1 MEVHILVRAITTCG
15 WVAVPFL
22 DGVSALQL
30 PQSPLLLIAW
40 PQAAPTRV
48 LYLPGPS
55 ATFASRILT
64 PEEYHLLQSS
74 MNYNTSYI
82 FTSFSWLEN
91 RLVHLKTKPE
101 RTAMLLRPLPSFQPE
116 GRVIL
121 PPLAPPPAAF
131 PFSNQPED
139 NLLSVQLLG
148 SIHPLHLLE
157 LFTSNPGV

>member
-1 MEVHILVRAITTCG
+1 MQVHILVRAITTCG

-64 PEEYHLLQSS
+64 PEEYHWLQSS
-74 MNYNTSYI
+74 MNYSTSYI

-116 GRVIL
+116 GSVIL
-121 PPLAPPPAAF
+121 PPAAF